1 VLPPLQLAKASTLT
15 AVERHF
21 VQERD
26 PGRLLREEKMRK
38 LLDKK
43 LPQIEAEIAR
53 RLGDWE
59 TESGKVFMYE
69 GKSYLEMLQL
79 QLATTNSKI
88 KKRKPL
94 GERDVRG
101 KPRLLS
107 RPIACARPAVL
118 LLIPFVSRLDLASNQ
133 SSTQQ
138 STPSKIAPPRTPRAG
153 VKADL
158 NGTRTET
165 RESIGARTRTHA
177 TGASKLRYIF
187 FFTCLQPRSVR
198 EPRPAVA
205 LRP

>member
-1 VLPPLQLAKASTLT
+1 
-15 AVERHF
+15 

-43 LPQIEAEIAR
+43 LPQIEAEIVR

-101 KPRLLS
+101 KLPGSCPSRL
-107 RPIACARPAVL
+107 ACARPAVL
-118 LLIPFVSRLDLASNQ
+118 LCFFLFSRLDLASNQ
-133 SSTQQ
+133 SSIQP

-153 VKADL
+153 LKADL
-158 NGTRTET
+158 NGTHTET
-165 RESIGARTRTHA
+165 RASIGAHAHTRPV
-177 TGASKLRYIF
+177 ASNLRYVD
-187 FFTCLQPRSVR
+187 CLQPRSVR

>member
-1 VLPPLQLAKASTLT
+1 MKEKTSFERETSDPKRLLSKVRLTVLLSCSLPAIREGFNPHGRRT
-15 AVERHF
+15 F

-43 LPQIEAEIAR
+43 LPQIEAEIVR

-101 KPRLLS
+101 KPRPLPL
-107 RPIACARPAVL
+107 PTGLCPAVL
-118 LLIPFVSRLDLASNQ
+118 LPSPLLA
-133 SSTQQ
+133 
-138 STPSKIAPPRTPRAG
+138 
-153 VKADL
+153 
-158 NGTRTET
+158 
-165 RESIGARTRTHA
+165 
-177 TGASKLRYIF
+177 
-187 FFTCLQPRSVR
+187 
-198 EPRPAVA
+198 
-205 LRP
+205 